1 MKIAIFHND
10 KNRDTALAIGKIITA
25 HSVNV
30 VYCDTDTIW
39 DRKLTKNPL
48 GLMDHVSHFLF
59 VYSQDVSDLSSPIF
73 FAGYCLGKGIRVLV
87 LETDA
92 HFHVPEN
99 CQHLVTFLK
108 PESFEDF
115 FVAEKVRF
123 METDRKER
131 ARRELLERGISCFED
146 NFLLIIGTGDTEA
159 VGLFLD
165 AGFSPDLTDSKGIP
179 ALSIAVRAQVPE
191 VVEMLIKAGADINR
205 LSGDRGYSPLM
216 DAVQK
221 GDSAMAELLIKGGA
235 DLDLRS
241 KDGQTALVISV
252 GRGAAE
258 MAAMLVANGANPDI
272 ADHLGMSASGYAK
285 LFKNEKMMDLFNIP
299 RA

>member
-1 MKIAIFHND
+1 MKIAIFHNE
-10 KNRDTALAIGKIITA
+10 KNHDAALAIGKMITS

-30 VYCDTDTIW
+30 VYYDTNTIW
-39 DRKLTKNPL
+39 DRKVTKNPL

-59 VYSQDVSDLSSPIF
+59 VYSQDVSDLSSLVF
-73 FAGYCLGKGIRVLV
+73 FAGYCLGKGIRVLL

-92 HFHVPEN
+92 HFQVPEN
-99 CQHLVTFLK
+99 CRHLVTFLK

-115 FVAEKVRF
+115 FVSEKVRF

-131 ARRELLERGISCFED
+131 ARNELLERGISCFED

-159 VGLFLD
+159 VRLFLD
-165 AGFSPDLTDSKGIP
+165 AGFSPDITDSKGIP
-179 ALSIAVRAQVPE
+179 ALSIAVRSQVPE
-191 VVEMLIKAGADINR
+191 VAEMLIKAGSDINR

-221 GDSAMAELLIKGGA
+221 GDSVMADLLIKGGA

-252 GRGAAE
+252 GRGAVG
-258 MAAMLVANGANPDI
+258 MASLLVANGANPDI
-272 ADHLGMSASGYAK
+272 SDNLGMSAAGYAK
-285 LFKNEKMMDLFNIP
+285 LFKNEKMMELFNIP

>member
-1 MKIAIFHND
+1 MKIAIFHNE
-10 KNRDTALAIGKIITA
+10 KNHDTALAIGKIITA

-30 VYCDTDTIW
+30 VYCDTSTVW
-39 DRKLTKNPL
+39 DKKVTKNPL

-59 VYSQDVSDLSSPIF
+59 IYSPDVSDLSPLVF
-73 FAGYCLGKGIRVLV
+73 FAGYCLGKGIRVLL

-92 HFHVPEN
+92 HFSVPEN

-108 PESFEDF
+108 HDSFEEF
-115 FVAEKVRF
+115 FMSEKVRF
-123 METDRKER
+123 IETDRKER
-131 ARRELLERGISCFED
+131 ARKELLERGISCFED

-159 VGLFLD
+159 VRLFLD
-165 AGFSPDLTDSKGIP
+165 AGFSPDLADSKGIP
-179 ALSIAVRAQVPE
+179 ALSIAVRSQVPE
-191 VVEMLIKAGADINR
+191 VAEMLIKAGSDINR

-221 GDSAMAELLIKGGA
+221 GDAVMAELLIKGGA

-241 KDGQTALVISV
+241 KDGQTALVICV
-252 GRGAAE
+252 GRGAVE
-258 MAAMLVANGANPDI
+258 MASMLVANGANPDI
-272 ADHLGMSASGYAK
+272 ADNLGMSATGYAK
-285 LFKNEKMMDLFNIP
+285 LFKNEKMMELFNIP